1 MSDFFLASSEE
12 LDLLDLVRGP
22 HGKFQTIQAKGF
34 DPVSLVSL
42 EAHMTGTPEAAVS
55 QTIAREQSDV
65 TVVALGQAFRDALAA
80 MDGEAV
86 EQFGEEWLLS
96 DDEETILS
104 QVTELARH
112 GKQMRK
118 SLYVWISL

>member
-1 MSDFFLASSEE
+1 
-12 LDLLDLVRGP
+12 
-22 HGKFQTIQAKGF
+22 
-34 DPVSLVSL
+34 
-42 EAHMTGTPEAAVS
+42 MTGTPEAAVS

-96 DDEETILS
+96 EDEETILS
-104 QVTELARH
+104 QVTELARP

-118 SLYVWISL
+118 SIYVWISL